1 MAEVFDTAP
10 VASVQSKYQK
20 IEAPL
25 ITPSVIEGSE
35 LWVLGL
41 VLGLRDQVKTTSINN
56 HLLSFVGNK
65 GVLLLHGR

>member
-41 VLGLRDQVKTTSINN
+41 V
-56 HLLSFVGNK
+56 
-65 GVLLLHGR
+65 